1 MRYDFRNNPW
11 SVCPHQHWLC
21 LHISNKYEC
30 PWIVRSH
37 RVDANTVE
45 IQTGQHGIDIWVLA
59 VDRFAGVIPPAKGMT
74 KGIFSESCI
83 DKYRIG
89 IATALSEVMCADV
102 LQLVARCLPSFEY
115 SITTNQLCS

>member
-1 MRYDFRNNPW
+1 MSDGQDFR
-11 SVCPHQHWLC
+11 
-21 LHISNKYEC
+21 
-30 PWIVRSH
+30 WIMRSH

-45 IQTGQHGIDIWVLA
+45 MQLGQYGIDIMVLS
-59 VDRFAGVIPPAKGMT
+59 VDMFRPAKEVGIH
-74 KGIFSESCI
+74 IFSESCI

-115 SITTNQLCS
+115 ELPNPPKLNMSHTAVPEDRPVEHPPSS